1 MKNFILKMQSKAA
14 EGSIETAI
22 KVLTAVV
29 LGALI
34 MIGLYAIVN
43 NLVLPTTSTKV
54 NSLFNYSSTYTP
66 GH

>member
-1 MKNFILKMQSKAA
+1 MKKFFLRVQSKAA

-34 MIGLYAIVN
+34 MLGLYAIIN
-43 NLVLPTTSTKV
+43 GLVVPTTSTKV
-54 NSLFNYSSTYTP
+54 SSLFALTSTL
-66 GH
+66 GS

>member
-1 MKNFILKMQSKAA
+1 MKRFIARMQSKAA

-34 MIGLYAIVN
+34 MLGLYAIIN
-43 NLVLPTTSTKV
+43 GLVVPTTSTKV
-54 NSLFNYSSTYTP
+54 SSLFALTSTL
-66 GH
+66 

>member
-34 MIGLYAIVN
+34 MIGLYGIVN
-43 NLVLPTTSTKV
+43 TLVLPTTSTKV
-54 NSLFNYSSTYTP
+54 NSLFNYSSAA
-66 GH
+66 